1 MDTKLRKQ
9 ETMRGDPSD
18 GFEHPQGP
26 GNEIRYR
33 VPRVPRRLQRHQ
45 SQAQGWRL
53 FLKTA
58 DPELPALIGHHRF
71 PGRPYG
77 GHQRE
82 TLEQSSDEEQADPGN
97 AET

>member
-9 ETMRGDPSD
+9 ETMRDNPSD
-18 GFEHPQGP
+18 GFQHSQGP

-33 VPRVPRRLQRHQ
+33 VPRVLRRLQRHQ
-45 SQAQGWRL
+45 SQAQGGRL

-58 DPELPALIGHHRF
+58 DPELPALVGHHSF
-71 PGRPYG
+71 PGRPHG
-77 GHQRE
+77 GHKRE
-82 TLEQSSDEEQADPGN
+82 TIEQSSDEEQRDHGD